1 MDILGTL
8 FRPLALLANRRISEQ
23 TPARELAAE
32 LDGRTFAV
40 RVRDTALA
48 VFFTM
53 RDGKLII
60 ASEYEDDPDVAITG
74 SLITLSRLSG
84 ADAEALFRDGSV
96 EIAGD
101 AEVAALFQRL
111 FRFARPDLEDELSNV
126 VGDVAAH
133 QAGKAARGIVDW
145 GRQVA
150 GTMERNVGEYLTEE
164 RRALPARTEFE
175 AFREDTEKLRDDV
188 ARAEARLARLRAR
201 LGTGAA

>member
-1 MDILGTL
+1 MDVLSTL
-8 FRPLALLANRRISEQ
+8 FRPLTHLANRRIAEQ

-32 LDGRTFAV
+32 LEGRTFAV
-40 RVRDTALA
+40 RIRNTALA
-48 VFFTM
+48 VYVTM
-53 RDGKLII
+53 RGGKLDV
-60 ASEYEDDPDVAITG
+60 ASRYDDEPDVAITA

-84 ADAEALFRDGSV
+84 SDAEALFRDGSV
-96 EIAGD
+96 DITGD
-101 AEVAALFQRL
+101 AETAALFQRL

-133 QAGKAARGIVDW
+133 QAGKAARGLAGW

-164 RRALPARTEFE
+164 RRALPARPEFE
-175 AFREDTEKLRDDV
+175 AFREDVEALRDDV

-201 LGTGAA
+201 RDAGAT

>member
-8 FRPLALLANRRISEQ
+8 FRPFALLANRRIGEQ

-40 RVRDTALA
+40 RVRDTALS

-60 ASEYEDDPDVAITG
+60 ASQYEDEPDVAITG

-96 EIAGD
+96 DITGD

-133 QAGKAARGIVDW
+133 QAGKAARGFVSW

-150 GTMERNVGEYLTEE
+150 STMERNVGEYLTEE
-164 RRALPARTEFE
+164 RRALPARAEFE
-175 AFREDTEKLRDDV
+175 AFREDTETLRDDV
-188 ARAEARLARLRAR
+188 ARAEARLARLRAKR
-201 LGTGAA
+201 GAGAA